1 MEKRDENVIGGQKD
15 RAILQVRKTLERCLD
30 EIPTFPKFHLVLHR
44 EDLED
49 ERVHLAVVNGLLG
62 YMYLLQLYVLDYAC
76 DHRLPY
82 PRFLKKKGK
91 ISSPFFRHGFCSLTW
106 NVEQR
111 LDERARL
118 HFRLVV
124 HAELT
129 GYSWK
134 ITDETYHRRIFQ
146 LLHLQLI
153 GSLVLRVLFDA
164 LFRGNYH
171 GGSNIRKMDR

>member
-1 MEKRDENVIGGQKD
+1 MMEKRDENVIGGQKD

-62 YMYLLQLYVLDYAC
+62 YMYLLQLYVLDYAG

-91 ISSPFFRHGFCSLTW
+91 NIFSLLSSRLLFTHVERGTTTRRTRSTPFSTRSTC
-106 NVEQR
+106 
-111 LDERARL
+111 
-118 HFRLVV
+118 
-124 HAELT
+124 
-129 GYSWK
+129 
-134 ITDETYHRRIFQ
+134 
-146 LLHLQLI
+146 
-153 GSLVLRVLFDA
+153 
-164 LFRGNYH
+164 
-171 GGSNIRKMDR
+171 